1 MYKHHYLSIALIAL
15 LVIAGKLS
23 ASAQTEIFKETFDKM
38 SGTGGNDNE
47 WSGSIAST
55 TATAAD
61 ADVDGW
67 VFTKG
72 GIADQCVK
80 LGSGSGLGSAVTP
93 ALSALKG
100 DATLTFRAGAWTGD
114 GTTLK
119 LSISEGSISPASVTL
134 ASGKW
139 TSYKV
144 SITGGTSASK
154 ITFQGGGTSKCR
166 FFLDDVV
173 VNGEAAIVT
182 PTVKSITAFNA
193 LTDGT
198 VAHLYLSDADMVR
211 VTSAA
216 SGKSILEDAT
226 GQNLTFYQVAT
237 NPSMVV
243 DQHVAGYITGEKS
256 TIDGASVLMPTTAT
270 STYMLV
276 IANPVTEPA
285 TAGIS
290 GAQASSSASIRNST
304 YTSLTGQRVQH
315 PLKGLYIVNG
325 KKIIIK

>member
-1 MYKHHYLSIALIAL
+1 MYKQHYLSIVIIAL
-15 LVIAGKLS
+15 SAIVWESS

-38 SGTGGNDNE
+38 SGLGGNDGQ

-67 VFTKG
+67 IFTAG
-72 GIADQCVK
+72 GVADKCIK
-80 LGSGSGLGSAVTP
+80 LGSGSAQGSAVTP

-100 DATLTFRAGAWTGD
+100 DATLSFRAGAWTGD
-114 GTTLK
+114 GTTLN
-119 LSISEGSISPASVTL
+119 LSISEGTISPASVTL

-139 TSYKV
+139 TSYTV
-144 SITGGTSASK
+144 SITGGTPASK
-154 ITFQGGGTSKCR
+154 ITFQGGGTKKYR

-173 VNGEAAIVT
+173 VNGEAAVT
-182 PTVKSITAFNA
+182 IPTVTGIAAFNA
-193 LTDGT
+193 LSDGT
-198 VAHLYLSDADMVR
+198 AAHLYLSDTDMVR
-211 VTSAA
+211 VASAA
-216 SGKSILEDAT
+216 SGKCMLEDAA
-226 GQNLTFYQVAT
+226 GQHLTFYQVVT
-237 NPSMVV
+237 NPSMTV

-256 TIDGASVLMPTTAT
+256 TIDGASVLMPTTST
-270 STYMLV
+270 STYMLL

-290 GAQASSSASIRNST
+290 STSLSVSATTAKSI

-315 PLKGLYIVNG
+315 PMKGLYIVNG
-325 KKIIIK
+325 RKVIVK